1 MLLSDEHIRTYKND
15 GYTLVK
21 GLISADEAAGVCS
34 RLIEVF
40 RGKHDW
46 PTMHFQVLNPEEYR
60 NEDGTM
66 IPVGVQQP
74 AACEEI
80 FRTVAD
86 HPKLQKAMSELLGG
100 EVKRYTDQALI
111 KHHDI
116 SGQSF
121 YHQDSYY
128 WRIEPQKGCNAWIA
142 LDEVGLD
149 ASALAIRP
157 GTQAGW
163 KLAEHEQYY
172 DEPTFH
178 TARNGDA
185 FQRWRIPSETYDA
198 GDEVLLPMQPGD
210 AAFFTNYTWHRSE
223 PNRSGRD
230 LCAYAIAYQLAD

>member
-1 MLLSDEHIRTYKND
+1 MVITDEQVQAYQRD
-15 GYTLVK
+15 GYTVVRS
-21 GLISADEAAGVCS
+21 LITTGEAAAIRA
-34 RLIEVF
+34 RLMEVF
-40 RGKHDW
+40 EGKHDW
-46 PTMHFQVLNPEEYR
+46 PLVHFQVLNPEQFR
-60 NEDGTM
+60 NQDDSL

-74 AACEEI
+74 AQCEET
-80 FRTVAD
+80 FRTIAD
-86 HPKLQKAMSELLGG
+86 HPHLQSAMGQLLGG
-100 EVKRYTDQALI
+100 NVTRYTDQALI

-128 WRIEPQKGCNAWIA
+128 WRLDPQRGCNAWIA
-142 LDEVGLD
+142 LDEVGAN

-157 GTQAGW
+157 GTHASWQ
-163 KLAEHEQYY
+163 LAEHEQYY

-185 FQRWRIPSETYDA
+185 FMRWRIPTNTYDA
-198 GDEVLLPMQPGD
+198 SDETLLPMGPGD